1 VGTGAIARFARP
13 VAYQSTPEP
22 LLPEALHD
30 DNPLGVQRRVD
41 GVLEPAEKA

>member
-1 VGTGAIARFARP
+1 

-30 DNPLGVQRRVD
+30 DNPLSLQRRVD
-41 GVLEPAEKA
+41 GTMEPAAKA